1 MEINNPIIVISGPSG
16 SGKSTIFKHLLNT
29 FNKLSLAVSATT
41 RPIRGNEVDGQQYQ
55 FLTEEEF
62 RQKIANNELL
72 EYEEVYPGRF
82 YGTQIS
88 EIHRIANSGKV
99 PLLELD
105 VLGAINIKKM
115 FPDRA
120 YLIFINPPSITELEN
135 RLRARGTETEEN
147 IQTRLKRAEYEIS
160 QKDNFDTVIQNNDL
174 EIALNDAVQIV
185 GELVK

>member
-1 MEINNPIIVISGPSG
+1 MEITNPIIVISGPSG
-16 SGKSTIFKHLLNT
+16 SGKSTIFKHLLKT

-41 RPIRGNEVDGQQYQ
+41 RPIRGNEVNGEQYQ
-55 FLTEEEF
+55 FLTEDEF
-62 RQKIANNELL
+62 KQKITNNELL

-88 EIHRIANSGKV
+88 EVHRITDGGKI

-120 YLIFINPPSITELEN
+120 YLIFINPPSIAELEN

-160 QKDNFDTVIQNNDL
+160 QKDNFDTVIENNDL
-174 EIALNDAVQIV
+174 TVALNTAQQII
-185 GELVK
+185 GEIIK